1 MKYYYSTRISALL
14 IVFVLIFNNCSKDND
29 EISYDLTGNWKVVYY
44 WDNGEKIT
52 KTEDNTWP
60 EINNGDITACFT
72 EPDSNGKGIVSG
84 ITVSNS
90 YNGEY
95 IIEGNGKIS
104 IGPITTT
111 LVYEPEWTELYH
123 INAAQKFEIRNS
135 KLLIFYNNGKNVIAF
150 ERN

>member
-1 MKYYYSTRISALL
+1 MKYYYSIKISALL
-14 IVFVLIFNNCSKDND
+14 IVFVLMFNNCSKDND

-44 WDNGEKIT
+44 WDNGKKIT
-52 KTEDNTWP
+52 KTEGNTWP

-84 ITVSNS
+84 TKVSNS

-95 IIEGNGKIS
+95 VIQNNGKIS

-111 LVYEPEWTELYH
+111 LINEPEWTELYH
-123 INAAQKFEIRNS
+123 INAAQSFKIQNS
-135 KLLIFYNNGKNVIAF
+135 MLLIFYNNGKNLIAF